1 MFGREFLHSFFLLDP
16 TWWLMIRYLVTIVSW
31 VITYHPRELF
41 QIFQA
46 TQPRGELSSLKLT

>member
-31 VITYHPRELF
+31 VITYHPRKL
-41 QIFQA
+41 FQA
-46 TQPRGELSSLKLT
+46 TQPGAN